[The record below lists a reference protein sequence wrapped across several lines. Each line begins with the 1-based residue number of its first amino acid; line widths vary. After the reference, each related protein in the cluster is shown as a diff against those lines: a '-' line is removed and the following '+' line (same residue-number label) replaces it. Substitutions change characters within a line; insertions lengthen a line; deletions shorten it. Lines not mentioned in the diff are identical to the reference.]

1 MHTGNAKRKLSPRW
15 YRGANIPM
23 RLIRRFARDVAAR
36 FRPDKII
43 LFGSYAYGKPHQD
56 SDVDL
61 LVVMPAR
68 NTTDMAIRIQL
79 AVPPLFPV
87 DLIVRTPKEMAWRLA
102 ERESFLTELVS
113 KGKTLYEKDDQRMDQ
128 ESRRRPSGTTRR
140 AVLCTNGC

>member
-1 MHTGNAKRKLSPRW
+1 MHAAKATRKLPQRW
-15 YRGANIPM
+15 YRGANIPV
-23 RLIRRFARDVAAR
+23 RVIRQFAREIAKR

-43 LFGSYAYGKPHQD
+43 LFGSYAYGTPHQD

-68 NTTDMAIRIQL
+68 NTTDMAIKIQL
-79 AVPPLFPV
+79 AVPPPFPV

-113 KGKTLYEKDDQRMDQ
+113 QGKTLYEKDHETVDQ
-128 ESRRRPSGTTRR
+128 ESRGRLADGSRPISRK
-140 AVLCTNGC
+140 A